1 MAKTKDFGGLESNNK
16 NIGNGVNALIKSPV
30 QTKNTAKD
38 KQNNEDN
45 SDIDMSNY
53 PLRIPRAT
61 LKVLKSIALEQ
72 DISLKDL
79 IMGALTEKYNI

>member
-30 QTKNTAKD
+30 QPKDTAK
-38 KQNNEDN
+38 KEEKNED
-45 SDIDMSNY
+45 STDMSNY

-72 DISLKDL
+72 DTSLKDL
-79 IMGALTEKYNI
+79 IMVALKEKYRI